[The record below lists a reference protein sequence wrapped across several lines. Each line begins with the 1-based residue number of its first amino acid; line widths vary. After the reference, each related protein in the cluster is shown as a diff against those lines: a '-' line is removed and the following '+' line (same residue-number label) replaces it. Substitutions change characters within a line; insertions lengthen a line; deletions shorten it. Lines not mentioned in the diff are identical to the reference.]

1 MPRFE
6 SAMDGWAELER
17 LQSCRRAIA
26 DLMVPEPD
34 LSAVNRDN
42 LCQLLGYLD
51 SQEEEV
57 MAQLQPLLK
66 LTA

>member
-26 DLMVPEPD
+26 DLLVPEPD
-34 LSAVNRDN
+34 LHAINRDN

-51 SQEEEV
+51 QQQEQV